1 MALVNDGICAHDLA
15 VKPFEYRNDS
25 IPLDRGRFVVVQ
37 QCSRLTAICLATCVG
52 LNTVYTMYFHLFG
65 WSII

>member
-1 MALVNDGICAHDLA
+1 MEPEKFV
-15 VKPFEYRNDS
+15 P
-25 IPLDRGRFVVVQ
+25 PLLRKSYGLKA
-37 QCSRLTAICLATCVG
+37 RLTAICLATCVG